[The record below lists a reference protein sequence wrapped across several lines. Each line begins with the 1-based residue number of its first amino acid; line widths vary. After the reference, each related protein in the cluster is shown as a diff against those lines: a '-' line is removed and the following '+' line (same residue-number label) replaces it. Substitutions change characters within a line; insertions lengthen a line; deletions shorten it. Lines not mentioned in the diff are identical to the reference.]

1 MMNSDFETLK
11 SKYHQAVGQRD
22 ALSARQKDTEKKGN
36 EWKARIGHIESA
48 QAFLQRVAQETQEI
62 LKFQI
67 SDIVQMA
74 LDSVFPG
81 QYEFYVDFVVKNN
94 RTFADMYL
102 LRNGTRVDPMD
113 ASGGGVVDIVSFAVR
128 LAAWTLSQN
137 SNVIIL
143 DEPFKY
149 LSTELRPIAG
159 QILAK
164 LSKTLKLQV
173 IMVTHDKAMIEI
185 ADKAHDVKLKDG
197 VSQVKS
203 N

>member
-1 MMNSDFETLK
+1 MMNSDFESLK

-22 ALSARQKDTEKKGN
+22 ALSNRLTDTEKKSR
-36 EWKARIGHIESA
+36 EWKARIGHIECA
-48 QAFLQRVAQETQEI
+48 QAFLQKVAQETQEI

-74 LDSVFPG
+74 LDAVFPG

-102 LRNGTRVDPMD
+102 LRNGSRVDPMD
-113 ASGGGVVDIVSFAVR
+113 ASGGGVVDMVSFAIR

-137 SNVIIL
+137 SNVVIL

-149 LSTELRPIAG
+149 LSAGLRPIAG

-164 LSKTLKLQV
+164 LSKTLKLQI
-173 IMVTHDKAMIEI
+173 IMVTHDTDMIEVS
-185 ADKAHDVKLKDG
+185 DKSHKVELKDG